1 MLRIRFFARVR
12 EQLGCELLELPWQPE
27 YATLEGL
34 QVALEQRG
42 EQWREVLRQP
52 NLIRAVN
59 QAVTSANIV
68 LYAGD
73 EVAFYPPVTGG

>member
-1 MLRIRFFARVR
+1 MIQVRFFARVR
-12 EQLGCELLELPWQPE
+12 EQLDCELLELPWEPR
-27 YATLEGL
+27 YGTLDGL

-42 EQWREVLRQP
+42 EHWREVLRQP

-59 QAVTSANIV
+59 QAVVSTNAI
-68 LYAGD
+68 LQAGD